1 VTSFEKRVAG
11 GLQPGGQQRVAN
23 SGFGAAPHSRTERIT
38 MLRAAL
44 AFFII
49 AIIAGVFGF
58 TGIAAGAAGIA
69 KILFWG
75 FVILAV
81 LALVGGLALGRRW

>member
-1 VTSFEKRVAG
+1 
-11 GLQPGGQQRVAN
+11 
-23 SGFGAAPHSRTERIT
+23 

-44 AFFII
+44 AFFIV

>member
-1 VTSFEKRVAG
+1 MATR
-11 GLQPGGQQRVAN
+11 LPPGATQTTE
-23 SGFGAAPHSRTERIT
+23 GFH

-44 AFFII
+44 VFFVI
-49 AIIAGVFGF
+49 AILAGVFGF

>member
-1 VTSFEKRVAG
+1 MAGRSQCPETNAWRRVVGAT
-11 GLQPGGQQRVAN
+11 QRN
-23 SGFGAAPHSRTERIT
+23 GAEIN

-44 AFFII
+44 AFFIV

>member
-1 VTSFEKRVAG
+1 MAG
-11 GLQPGGQQRVAN
+11 GLQYWATKRVAPGMSRSHPDN
-23 SGFGAAPHSRTERIT
+23 GAERP

>member
-1 VTSFEKRVAG
+1 MAG
-11 GLQPGGQQRVAN
+11 DLQLAPTRRTLAWR
-23 SGFGAAPHSRTERIT
+23 AAETVPRHHRTTERTT